1 MSTVPLPFRFIP
13 QYNDIRDDLVLSN
26 TVLLFS
32 LFNYPLAFL
41 VVIIQADRLILLL
54 IIIIIFIVVL
64 NDILLLLRRRHRHGK
79 CCCYCCL
86 R

>member
-1 MSTVPLPFRFIP
+1 MSTVPLHFRFIP
-13 QYNDIRDDLVLSN
+13 QYNDIRNDLVLSN

-41 VVIIQADRLILLL
+41 FIIQADRLILLL

-64 NDILLLLRRRHRHGK
+64 NDVLPLRRRRHRHGK
-79 CCCYCCL
+79 CCCCCCL